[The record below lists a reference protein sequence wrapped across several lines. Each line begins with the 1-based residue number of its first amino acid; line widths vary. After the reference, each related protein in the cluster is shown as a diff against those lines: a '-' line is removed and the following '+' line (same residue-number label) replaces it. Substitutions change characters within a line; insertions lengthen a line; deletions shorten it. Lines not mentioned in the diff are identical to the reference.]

1 MDVDEVDNTTHAP
14 AACNLSA
21 PALCAPTMG
30 YYGGD
35 VWRYPAAGNGSYYF
49 MLPQRLWH
57 WEGAAQGWHEP
68 VSRQPPYCRHLDCI
82 FLTMPAM
89 PLLTGYVG
97 PGQDRHRPRLLH
109 RHDPLHPSGRP

>member
-68 VSRQPPYCRHLDCI
+68 VSTATISLPSSGI
-82 FLTMPAM
+82 
-89 PLLTGYVG
+89 LLSRCLRCGC
-97 PGQDRHRPRLLH
+97 
-109 RHDPLHPSGRP
+109 

>member
-30 YYGGD
+30 YYGGG
-35 VWRYPAAGNGSYYF
+35 VWRYPAAGNGSYHF

-68 VSRQPPYCRHLDCI
+68 VSRQPPRYRSCHDMGCILLKMPTRYRRHLGCI
-82 FLTMPAM
+82 
-89 PLLTGYVG
+89 LLSICL
-97 PGQDRHRPRLLH
+97 RWRC
-109 RHDPLHPSGRP
+109 

>member
-68 VSRQPPYCRHLDCI
+68 VSTATISLPSSGLHSSLK
-82 FLTMPAM
+82 MPTVSA
-89 PLLTGYVG
+89 VA
-97 PGQDRHRPRLLH
+97 DRICPARPR
-109 RHDPLHPSGRP
+109 

>member
-49 MLPQRLWH
+49 MLPQRLW
-57 WEGAAQGWHEP
+57 Q
-68 VSRQPPYCRHLDCI
+68 SK
-82 FLTMPAM
+82 
-89 PLLTGYVG
+89 
-97 PGQDRHRPRLLH
+97 RLLQSTCMKL
-109 RHDPLHPSGRP
+109 RVTLCIGISSFP

>member
-1 MDVDEVDNTTHAP
+1 MRVVHLFSRRSLGRREQTVAMDVDEVDNTTHAP

-68 VSRQPPYCRHLDCI
+68 VSAATISRCHHLA
-82 FLTMPAM
+82 FFS
-89 PLLTGYVG
+89 
-97 PGQDRHRPRLLH
+97 QDA
-109 RHDPLHPSGRP
+109 